1 MIGLQDDEA
10 PSTLPISAIVQS
22 EVSGPSFQEQTLR
35 EEESTVIDNKSRR
48 PEYELQP
55 TNQILEV
62 WQ

>member
-1 MIGLQDDEA
+1 MIGAQDDEA

-22 EVSGPSFQEQTLR
+22 EVSGQSFQEQTLR
-35 EEESTVIDNKSRR
+35 EEESTVIDNKRSR